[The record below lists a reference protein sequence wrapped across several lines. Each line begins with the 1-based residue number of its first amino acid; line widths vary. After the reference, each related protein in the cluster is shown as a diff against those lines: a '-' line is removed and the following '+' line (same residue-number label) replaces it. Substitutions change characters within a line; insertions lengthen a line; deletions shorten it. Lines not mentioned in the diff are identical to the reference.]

1 MTQLGQIWDQL
12 KNVSCQQIDIH
23 DDPMPYTEK
32 EDIFSFL
39 LRTVSI
45 LFWIFLAIFFG
56 DILLCLELNNKGTS
70 EIIEEVWD
78 IVLANVFM

>member
-1 MTQLGQIWDQL
+1 MTFLVGRTLPAPSKDSTENEDKDTCNGAMTQLGQIWDQL

-45 LFWIFLAIFFG
+45 LF
-56 DILLCLELNNKGTS
+56 
-70 EIIEEVWD
+70 
-78 IVLANVFM
+78 